1 MLETSGSLIAM
12 SKIGHSRLKERRLE
26 RLNQRKEDTNR
37 RVFLVECYLEIL
49 SYHK

>member
-12 SKIGHSRLKERRLE
+12 SKIGHSRLKERLE
-26 RLNQRKEDTNR
+26 RLGQRKEDTNR